1 MSTRASTLTAAARR
15 PRSRRRQLKSCAS
28 NAWAGRWRCCSPML
42 ATTPKRQR
50 SPKPK
55 SHSAASA
62 RQSTTTNPVSH
73 LPRRNTHVVES
84 LLCAAALT
92 FTLRTCCSLLQ
103 ELLQL
108 MKPAAQWS
116 SCIYSFTQTDLFFL
130 VSFVVSFIAGAATA
144 DGIETV
150 SPFVSSTLVAV
161 CETLKIG
168 GVTPRFSSA
177 VEGCLNAL
185 IDSDPTCTHALA
197 IGKVVCE
204 LASAGGAS
212 CEAALRVIPKW
223 LVAAARDDS
232 AFAAVRPILAQ
243 IARDF
248 QRSRRLLALVSAV
261 AEVRRCTRLSYLSES
276 LGTSS
281 SSCWISRTHAR
292 AHTHTPTHTHT
303 HIHTHTHTRAR
314 ARTHARTHEH
324 TVLLYQALFMSL
336 CVLMRASLIWF
347 WC

>member
-1 MSTRASTLTAAARR
+1 
-15 PRSRRRQLKSCAS
+15 
-28 NAWAGRWRCCSPML
+28 
-42 ATTPKRQR
+42 
-50 SPKPK
+50 
-55 SHSAASA
+55 
-62 RQSTTTNPVSH
+62 
-73 LPRRNTHVVES
+73 
-84 LLCAAALT
+84 
-92 FTLRTCCSLLQ
+92 
-103 ELLQL
+103 

-292 AHTHTPTHTHT
+292 AQRSLMSSTCYT
-303 HIHTHTHTRAR
+303 
-314 ARTHARTHEH
+314 
-324 TVLLYQALFMSL
+324 SL
-336 CVLMRASLIWF
+336 CSPACQLDMVLVLTNQQQRAPSSSLLRCVCKQQQRATRQPLTFLRRTSLGPSRCSARLSRRSHQTTTASSRIF
-347 WC
+347 AFLRAFQTQRTR